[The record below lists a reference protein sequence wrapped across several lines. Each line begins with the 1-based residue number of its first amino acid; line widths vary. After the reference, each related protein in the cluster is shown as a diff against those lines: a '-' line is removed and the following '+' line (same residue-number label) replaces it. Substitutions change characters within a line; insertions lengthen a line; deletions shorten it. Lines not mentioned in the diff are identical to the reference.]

1 MIDGKRRTR
10 TGRFGLFPTALI
22 VLCLAAPSAWGEAA
36 ERFVYVSN
44 GLGGSQNVS
53 ALKIGGNGTLAPVSG
68 SPFATGGATIE
79 GLAITPDGDH
89 LYVAS
94 FGDNTVKKFNVAPA
108 GGLSV
113 LQSFATGYTT
123 PLGVAPDP
131 DNRWLF
137 AWNHGQEVN
146 VSTIGATGALTNI
159 AGSPFSL
166 PNDPPQRVNPF
177 AGSVTPDGDN
187 LYTPIENN
195 NPGGAPEVVV
205 AWSVNQTTG
214 AVTPIQS
221 IASGNPAVQ
230 SNPFGSALTP
240 DGNFLYVSNPEDG
253 ANGTIS
259 GFRIN
264 ANGTLSVLPGLQALN
279 VAPGNHPLNMAVTPD
294 GDHLYVASRISGSIN
309 SYTIDNTTGALTAVA
324 GQPFAIPGADTG
336 ATGAC
341 KGLAVTPDGTRLYV
355 SCGATDDF
363 VSGFNINPTGS
374 LSVLNGAP
382 WPTGGDEPDLEAVAI
397 TPNQGPTA
405 SFNTT
410 PGFAGQPTGF
420 NAGASS
426 DDGDIV
432 TYNWDFGDGTTLPDG
447 GPVPNHIYANPGGF
461 SAKLTVIDDE
471 NCSTDRIF
479 TGKAMLC
486 NGSTAATQTTTVTV
500 TAAPPEPAPSN
511 FARQLT
517 IKFNKKKKLFKGQI
531 TSTETACI
539 DDEKVTVFRKKG
551 NKKVG
556 SVQSGADGTWKLK
569 DKNADGKYF
578 ARVDQTRLPDD
589 DICLAVQSANAK
601 VG

>member
-1 MIDGKRRTR
+1 MTAGERRRTR
-10 TGRFGLFPTALI
+10 TGKFGLIPAALV
-22 VLCLAAPSAWGEAA
+22 VLCVAAPSAWGAAA

-53 ALKIGGNGTLAPVSG
+53 AMRIGANGNLTSVTG

-108 GGLSV
+108 GGLSG
-113 LQSFATGYTT
+113 LLSNATGFTN

-131 DNRWLF
+131 DGRWLF
-137 AWNHGQEVN
+137 TWNHGQEVN

-159 AGSPFSL
+159 TGSPFSL

-205 AWSVNQTTG
+205 AWTVNQTTG

-240 DGNFLYVSNPEDG
+240 DGNFLFVSNPEDG

-259 GFRIN
+259 SFRIN
-264 ANGTLSVLPGLQALN
+264 ANGTLTPVVQALD

-309 SYTIDNTTGALTAVA
+309 SYTINNATGALTAVT

-336 ATGAC
+336 VTGAC
-341 KGLAVTPDGTRLYV
+341 KGLAVTPDGSRLYV

-363 VSGFNINPTGS
+363 VSGFNIQANGA
-374 LSVLNGAP
+374 LSVLPGAP
-382 WPTGGDEPDLEAVAI
+382 YPTLGDEPDLEAVAI

-405 SFNTT
+405 SFTTT

-420 NAGASS
+420 NAGGST

-447 GPVPNHIYANPGGF
+447 GPIPNHIYANPGTF
-461 SAKLTVIDDE
+461 PVSLTVIDDE

-486 NGSTAATQTTTVTV
+486 NGSAGATETNNVAV
-500 TAAPPEPAPSN
+500 TAAPAPPAPSN

-517 IKFNKKKKLFKGQI
+517 IKFNKKKTLFKGQI

-551 NKKVG
+551 TKKVG
-556 SVQSGADGTWKLK
+556 SVQSGADGKWKLK
-569 DKNADGKYF
+569 DKNADGKYY
-578 ARVDQTRLPDD
+578 AVVDQTRLPDD
-589 DICLAVQSANAK
+589 DICLAVQSAKTK